1 MTREKNERYMPLYLD
16 TFLDATYHLTPKHQ
30 MLYMKMIWW
39 QFHNKKGFDNAKH
52 ACRMIGVSSREIVI
66 IQSILDEFYD
76 RVLNETVSTL
86 YQNGTELLPNCDSID
101 TVSTQNCY
109 SFVQK
114 RTIEEIERI
123 ASKSNTAKKNV
134 AKRWKKSDT
143 NVLLEEKR
151 REEKRREDIKNSQK
165 KENDV
170 SVSDDFLVS
179 ETLKKKESEK
189 PQTVKAFASEAQA
202 YAEAQAKACESETA
216 VLYRFSWV
224 LAWLSTYQTPEEAV
238 KRGVGEPELL
248 DLFKQAVDASISA
261 QKAHNPRY
269 VQAVFRNSVE
279 AWTPQARGKPNAFN
293 SPNVNL
299 RNISK
304 QWEREPKGVSDGF

>member
-1 MTREKNERYMPLYLD
+1 
-16 TFLDATYHLTPKHQ
+16 
-30 MLYMKMIWW
+30 
-39 QFHNKKGFDNAKH
+39 
-52 ACRMIGVSSREIVI
+52 
-66 IQSILDEFYD
+66 
-76 RVLNETVSTL
+76 
-86 YQNGTELLPNCDSID
+86 
-101 TVSTQNCY
+101 
-109 SFVQK
+109 
-114 RTIEEIERI
+114 
-123 ASKSNTAKKNV
+123 
-134 AKRWKKSDT
+134 
-143 NVLLEEKR
+143 
-151 REEKRREDIKNSQK
+151 
-165 KENDV
+165 
-170 SVSDDFLVS
+170 VSDDFLVS